1 MLKLKFQHFG
11 HLIWRTD
18 SFEKTLM
25 VAKIEGRRRRGW
37 QRMRW
42 LDGVTDSMDMTLGE
56 HRELVMDREDWH
68 DAVHGIAESPTR
80 LSDWTELNDGR
91 IQWSVFLKKRWH
103 LSMCWRETWPY
114 KRRKAC
120 VLLPFLYLGLGQIIR
135 IVGSSSGRWCWL
147 AILTVQRICRA
158 ILSLMYN
165 INNAGSEG
173 KRNFLVSLNG
183 KCKSWPK
190 NDCTAAF
197 QMELCKKYGFHS
209 ACSIW
214 NIILHK

>member
-1 MLKLKFQHFG
+1 
-11 HLIWRTD
+11 
-18 SFEKTLM
+18 
-25 VAKIEGRRRRGW
+25 
-37 QRMRW
+37 
-42 LDGVTDSMDMTLGE
+42 
-56 HRELVMDREDWH
+56 MDREAWRA
-68 DAVHGIAESPTR
+68 AVHGVAKSQTR
-80 LSDWTELNDGR
+80 LSDWTELMKLSKVKCKKTRHAFIDLAKLF
-91 IQWSVFLKKRWH
+91 IQYHIMSRAKTRTQAFGHLKEYYFHSVTDMLP
-103 LSMCWRETWPY
+103 LSSTL
-114 KRRKAC
+114 
-120 VLLPFLYLGLGQIIR
+120 LLPFLYLGLGQIIR